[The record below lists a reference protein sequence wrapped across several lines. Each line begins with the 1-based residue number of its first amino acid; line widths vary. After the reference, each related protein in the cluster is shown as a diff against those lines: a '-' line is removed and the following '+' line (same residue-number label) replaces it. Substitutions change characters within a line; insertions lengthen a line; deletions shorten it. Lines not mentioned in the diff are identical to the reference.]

1 MTHMSIGIAESSSRA
16 ESNETEFVLVPT
28 DESEPLWLMGT
39 PAYFR

>member
-1 MTHMSIGIAESSSRA
+1 MKHMSVGIAELSSRA

-28 DESEPLWLMGT
+28 DESEPLWLTGT